1 MTSRPLRIGVVA
13 GEHSGDILGAKVIS
27 KLRERHPD
35 LEIYG
40 IGGARMISEGVESIF
55 PMDRL
60 SVMGIIEPL
69 ARLPELLSIRAKLF
83 NYFQKRIPD
92 VFLGIDSPDFNLT
105 LEGKLKKTGMPVAH
119 IVSPSVWA
127 WRPGRVKKVNRCI
140 DRLFCLLPF
149 EPDYYSSCE
158 TKAEFVGHP
167 LADELADLKLRED
180 VRSYLGLHQKELVV
194 AVLPGSRMSEVRVL
208 TDIFFK
214 TLQII
219 KSKHSRIQFLVP
231 AVDDQIFDYLSQQ
244 LKAYPSLRVRL
255 LNGQSK
261 EAMLASNCVLLAS
274 GTATLEAA
282 LMLRPMVVA
291 YKMAAFSWTIL
302 SRMSS
307 TKFVSLP
314 NILVNKAVVP
324 EFLQKNATPELL
336 AKALIQV
343 LDNGNDFQT
352 DVFLDLKNQLGR
364 DCSTR
369 CANAIEEMFLVEGKK
384 ITPYETG

>member
-13 GEHSGDILGAKVIS
+13 GEHSGDILGAKVVC
-27 KLRERHPD
+27 KLRERYPD

-40 IGGARMISEGVESIF
+40 IGGVRMISEGVESIF
-55 PMDRL
+55 PMERL

-83 NYFQKRIPD
+83 RYFQKRVPD
-92 VFLGIDSPDFNLT
+92 VFLGIDSPDFNLA

-167 LADELADLKLRED
+167 LADELADLKLREE
-180 VRSYLGLHQKELVV
+180 VRSHLGLHEKELVV
-194 AVLPGSRMSEVRVL
+194 AVLPGSRMSEVRIL
-208 TDIFFK
+208 ADIFFK
-214 TLQII
+214 SLQII
-219 KSKHSRIQFLVP
+219 KSTHSPIQFLVP
-231 AVDDQIFDYLSQQ
+231 AVDDQIFDYISQK
-244 LKAYPSLRVRL
+244 LKAYPSLKVRL
-255 LNGQSK
+255 LNGQSR

-291 YKMAAFSWTIL
+291 YKMTAVSWAIL
-302 SRMSS
+302 SRMAT

-314 NILVNKAVVP
+314 NILVNKSIVP

-336 AKALIQV
+336 ANALIQI

-352 DVFLDLKNQLGR
+352 DVFLALKNQLGR

-369 CANAIEEMFLVEGKK
+369 CANAIEEMFLVER
-384 ITPYETG
+384 ITPYETD

>member
-1 MTSRPLRIGVVA
+1 MISRPLRIGVVA
-13 GEHSGDILGAKVIS
+13 GEHSGDILGAKVVC
-27 KLRERHPD
+27 KLRERHPN

-55 PMDRL
+55 PMERL

-83 NYFQKRIPD
+83 KYFQKRVPD
-92 VFLGIDSPDFNLT
+92 VFLGIDSPDFNLA

-127 WRPGRVKKVNRCI
+127 WRPGRVKTVNRCI

-180 VRSYLGLHQKELVV
+180 VRSHLGLHQKELVV
-194 AVLPGSRMSEVRVL
+194 AVLPGSRMSEVRL
-208 TDIFFK
+208 LADIFFK
-214 TLQII
+214 TLKIV
-219 KSKHSRIQFLVP
+219 KSTHSTIQFLVP

-291 YKMAAFSWTIL
+291 YKMAALSWAIL
-302 SRMSS
+302 SRMAS

-314 NILVNKAVVP
+314 NILVNKSVVP

-336 AKALIQV
+336 ANALTKI

-369 CANAIEEMFLVEGKK
+369 CANSIEEMFPIKK
-384 ITPYETG
+384 ITPYETC

>member
-13 GEHSGDILGAKVIS
+13 GEHSGDILGAKVVR
-27 KLRERHPD
+27 KLRERYPD
-35 LEIYG
+35 IEIYG

-55 PMDRL
+55 PMERL

-83 NYFQKRIPD
+83 NYFQKRVPD
-92 VFLGIDSPDFNLT
+92 VFLGIDSPDFNLV
-105 LEGKLKKTGMPVAH
+105 LEGKLKKTGIPVAH

-149 EPDYYSSCE
+149 EPDYYAGCE

-167 LADELADLKLRED
+167 LADELSDLKLKEV
-180 VRSYLGLHQKELVV
+180 VRSHLGLHPNELVV
-194 AVLPGSRMSEVRVL
+194 AVLPGSRMSEVSSL
-208 TDIFFK
+208 ADIFFK

-219 KSKHSRIQFLVP
+219 KSTHSTIHFLVP
-231 AVDDQIFDYLSQQ
+231 AVDDQIFDYLTHQ
-244 LKAYPSLRVRL
+244 LKAYPNLRVRL

-291 YKMAAFSWTIL
+291 YKMSTLSWAIL
-302 SRMSS
+302 SRMAA

-314 NILVNKAVVP
+314 NILFNKAVIP

-336 AKALIQV
+336 ANALNKI
-343 LDNGNDFQT
+343 LENENDFQT

-369 CANAIEEMFLVEGKK
+369 CANAIEEMFLVDEK
-384 ITPYETG
+384 IKSYEAG

>member
-1 MTSRPLRIGVVA
+1 
-13 GEHSGDILGAKVIS
+13 
-27 KLRERHPD
+27 
-35 LEIYG
+35 
-40 IGGARMISEGVESIF
+40 MISEGVESIF
-55 PMDRL
+55 PMERL

-83 NYFQKRIPD
+83 RYFQKRVPD
-92 VFLGIDSPDFNLT
+92 VFLGIDSPDFNLA

-167 LADELADLKLRED
+167 LADELADLKLREE
-180 VRSYLGLHQKELVV
+180 VRSHLGLHEKELVV
-194 AVLPGSRMSEVRVL
+194 AVLPGSRMSEVRIL
-208 TDIFFK
+208 ADIFFK
-214 TLQII
+214 SLQII
-219 KSKHSRIQFLVP
+219 KSTHSPIQFLVP
-231 AVDDQIFDYLSQQ
+231 AVDDQIFDYISQK
-244 LKAYPSLRVRL
+244 LKAYPSLKVRL
-255 LNGQSK
+255 LNGQSR

-291 YKMAAFSWTIL
+291 YKMTTVSWAIL
-302 SRMSS
+302 SRMAA

-314 NILVNKAVVP
+314 NILVNKSIVP

-336 AKALIQV
+336 ANALIQI

-352 DVFLDLKNQLGR
+352 DVFLALKNQLGR

-369 CANAIEEMFLVEGKK
+369 CANAIEEMFLVEK
-384 ITPYETG
+384 ITPYETD

>member
-13 GEHSGDILGAKVIS
+13 GEHSGDILGAKVVC

-40 IGGARMISEGVESIF
+40 IGGVRMISEGVESIF
-55 PMDRL
+55 PMERL

-83 NYFQKRIPD
+83 RYFQKRVPD
-92 VFLGIDSPDFNLT
+92 VFLGIDSPDFNLA

-167 LADELADLKLRED
+167 LADELADLKLREE
-180 VRSYLGLHQKELVV
+180 VRSHLGLHEKELVV
-194 AVLPGSRMSEVRVL
+194 AVLPGSRMSEVRIL
-208 TDIFFK
+208 ADIFFK
-214 TLQII
+214 SLQII
-219 KSKHSRIQFLVP
+219 KSTHSPIQFLVP
-231 AVDDQIFDYLSQQ
+231 AVDDQIFDYISQK
-244 LKAYPSLRVRL
+244 LKAYPSLKVRL
-255 LNGQSK
+255 LNGQSR

-291 YKMAAFSWTIL
+291 YKMTAVSWAIL
-302 SRMSS
+302 SRMAT

-314 NILVNKAVVP
+314 NILVNKSIVP

-336 AKALIQV
+336 ANALIQI

-369 CANAIEEMFLVEGKK
+369 CANAIEEMFLVEK
-384 ITPYETG
+384 ITPYETD

>member
-13 GEHSGDILGAKVIS
+13 GEHSGDILGAKVVC

-40 IGGARMISEGVESIF
+40 IGGVRMISEGVESIF
-55 PMDRL
+55 PMERL

-83 NYFQKRIPD
+83 RYFQKRVPD
-92 VFLGIDSPDFNLT
+92 VFLGIDSPDFNLA

-167 LADELADLKLRED
+167 LADELADLKLREE
-180 VRSYLGLHQKELVV
+180 VRSHLGLHEKELVV
-194 AVLPGSRMSEVRVL
+194 AVLPGSRMSEVRIL
-208 TDIFFK
+208 ADIFFK
-214 TLQII
+214 SLQII
-219 KSKHSRIQFLVP
+219 KSTHSPIQFLVP
-231 AVDDQIFDYLSQQ
+231 AVDDQIFDYISQK
-244 LKAYPSLRVRL
+244 LKAYPSLKVRL
-255 LNGQSK
+255 LNGQSR

-291 YKMAAFSWTIL
+291 YKMTTVSWAIL
-302 SRMSS
+302 SRMAA

-314 NILVNKAVVP
+314 NILVNKSIVP

-336 AKALIQV
+336 ANALIQI

-352 DVFLDLKNQLGR
+352 DVFLALKNQLGR

-369 CANAIEEMFLVEGKK
+369 CANAIEEMFLVEK
-384 ITPYETG
+384 ITPYETD